1 MVGATVT
8 RTKIFSDATRGTSMT
23 EVILAMAIVAIVSP
37 FLYTQITDATD
48 NVRDMALARNII
60 ALRGNVLNYVRAN
73 QDRWPDVAQIKL
85 ADNELSEI
93 SGVATA
99 GFIDKYA
106 VSGATITDVYLAF
119 DTGLK
124 PIRTMRVARH
134 IGMDAAVVSDDGV
147 AYGAS
152 WAVSAPDFQPGQ
164 LIYRVTRDIAGIDT
178 SKYLHR
184 TSSDDE
190 DLNVMQRD
198 LNMGGNSIFNIAT
211 MVAKSARIKNA
222 AAMFANVQD
231 LSATTVFFPDGANM
245 NATSAD
251 IGAMRVTGDVTGF
264 RNITANNLNG
274 ASYTTHGRIVTDRA
288 SVTKSVNVAKD
299 FILKSNSALTVSGF
313 AGVSAN
319 TVKTPYVSA
328 TEMTFFENFG
338 LTISGE
344 LLMSTNAP
352 LKIGAWTFPS
362 TVPPSFNALT
372 FERATIPGA
381 PSRNAF
387 GPLMQSGWKSVPPK
401 DVQ

>member
-1 MVGATVT
+1 MT

-73 QDRWPDVAQIKL
+73 QDRWPDVAQLKL
-85 ADNELSEI
+85 ADDELSEI

-372 FERATIPGA
+372 FERATILGA

>member
-85 ADNELSEI
+85 ADDELSEI

-152 WAVSAPDFQPGQ
+152 WAVAAPDFQPGQ

>member
-1 MVGATVT
+1 MT

>member
-85 ADNELSEI
+85 ADDELSEI

-222 AAMFANVQD
+222 TAMFANVQD

>member
-1 MVGATVT
+1 MT

-85 ADNELSEI
+85 ADDELSEI

-231 LSATTVFFPDGANM
+231 LSATTVFFPDGASM

>member
-85 ADNELSEI
+85 ADDELSEI

-198 LNMGGNSIFNIAT
+198 LNMGGNSIFNITT

-313 AGVSAN
+313 AGMSAN

>member
-1 MVGATVT
+1 MT

-85 ADNELSEI
+85 ADDELSEI

-134 IGMDAAVVSDDGV
+134 IGVDAAVVSDDGV

-245 NATSAD
+245 DATSAD

>member
-85 ADNELSEI
+85 ADDELSEI

-152 WAVSAPDFQPGQ
+152 WAVSAPDFRPGQ

>member
-85 ADNELSEI
+85 ADDELSEI

-134 IGMDAAVVSDDGV
+134 IGVDAAVVSDDGV

>member
-1 MVGATVT
+1 MT

-23 EVILAMAIVAIVSP
+23 DVILAMAIVAIVSP

-85 ADNELSEI
+85 ADDELSEI

>member
-1 MVGATVT
+1 MT

-85 ADNELSEI
+85 ADDELSEI

-152 WAVSAPDFQPGQ
+152 WAVSAPDFRPGQ

>member
-1 MVGATVT
+1 MT

-23 EVILAMAIVAIVSP
+23 EVILAMAIVAIVAP
-37 FLYTQITDATD
+37 FLYMQITDATD

-73 QDRWPDVAQIKL
+73 QDKWPDVAQIKL
-85 ADNELSEI
+85 ANDELSEI

>member
-85 ADNELSEI
+85 ADDELSEI

-198 LNMGGNSIFNIAT
+198 LNMGGNSIFNIPT

-313 AGVSAN
+313 AGMSAN

>member
-1 MVGATVT
+1 MT

-23 EVILAMAIVAIVSP
+23 EVILAMAIVAIVAP

-85 ADNELSEI
+85 ANDELSEI

>member
-8 RTKIFSDATRGTSMT
+8 RTKIFSDATRGASMT

-85 ADNELSEI
+85 ADDELSEI

-152 WAVSAPDFQPGQ
+152 WAVTAPDFQPGQ

-222 AAMFANVQD
+222 AVMFANVQD

>member
-23 EVILAMAIVAIVSP
+23 EVILAMAIVAIVAP

-85 ADNELSEI
+85 ADDELSEI

-245 NATSAD
+245 DATSAD

>member
-85 ADNELSEI
+85 ADDELSEI

-372 FERATIPGA
+372 FERATITGA

>member
-1 MVGATVT
+1 MT

-23 EVILAMAIVAIVSP
+23 DVILAMAIVAIVSP

-85 ADNELSEI
+85 ADDELSKI

-106 VSGATITDVYLAF
+106 VSGATIIDVYLAF

-222 AAMFANVQD
+222 TAMFANVQD

-362 TVPPSFNALT
+362 TVPPSFSALT

-381 PSRNAF
+381 PSRNAL

>member
-1 MVGATVT
+1 M
-8 RTKIFSDATRGTSMT
+8 
-23 EVILAMAIVAIVSP
+23 
-37 FLYTQITDATD
+37 
-48 NVRDMALARNII
+48 ARNII

-85 ADNELSEI
+85 ADDELSEI

-190 DLNVMQRD
+190 DLNVM
-198 LNMGGNSIFNIAT
+198 
-211 MVAKSARIKNA
+211 
-222 AAMFANVQD
+222 
-231 LSATTVFFPDGANM
+231 
-245 NATSAD
+245 
-251 IGAMRVTGDVTGF
+251 
-264 RNITANNLNG
+264 
-274 ASYTTHGRIVTDRA
+274 
-288 SVTKSVNVAKD
+288 
-299 FILKSNSALTVSGF
+299 
-313 AGVSAN
+313 
-319 TVKTPYVSA
+319 
-328 TEMTFFENFG
+328 
-338 LTISGE
+338 
-344 LLMSTNAP
+344 
-352 LKIGAWTFPS
+352 
-362 TVPPSFNALT
+362 
-372 FERATIPGA
+372 
-381 PSRNAF
+381 
-387 GPLMQSGWKSVPPK
+387 
-401 DVQ
+401 

>member
-1 MVGATVT
+1 MT

-85 ADNELSEI
+85 ADDELSEI

-245 NATSAD
+245 DATSAD

>member
-1 MVGATVT
+1 MT

-85 ADNELSEI
+85 ADDELSEI

-387 GPLMQSGWKSVPPK
+387 GLLMQSGWKSVPPK

>member
-1 MVGATVT
+1 MT
-8 RTKIFSDATRGTSMT
+8 RTKIFSDATCGTSMT

-73 QDRWPDVAQIKL
+73 QDKWPDVAQIKL
-85 ADNELSEI
+85 ANDELSEI

-152 WAVSAPDFQPGQ
+152 WAVAAPDFQPGQ
-164 LIYRVTRDIAGIDT
+164 LIYRVTRDVAGIDT

-401 DVQ
+401 DAQ

>member
-1 MVGATVT
+1 MT
-8 RTKIFSDATRGTSMT
+8 RTKIFSDATRGASMT

-73 QDRWPDVAQIKL
+73 QDKWPDVAQIKL
-85 ADNELSEI
+85 ANDELSEI

-164 LIYRVTRDIAGIDT
+164 LIYRVTRDVAGIDK

>member
-1 MVGATVT
+1 MT
-8 RTKIFSDATRGTSMT
+8 RTKIFSDATRGASMT
-23 EVILAMAIVAIVSP
+23 EVILAMAIVAIVAP
-37 FLYTQITDATD
+37 FLYMQITDATD

-73 QDRWPDVAQIKL
+73 QDKWPDVAQIKL
-85 ADNELSEI
+85 ADDELSEI

-152 WAVSAPDFQPGQ
+152 WAVAAPDFQPGQ
-164 LIYRVTRDIAGIDT
+164 LIYRVTRDVAGIDK

-274 ASYTTHGRIVTDRA
+274 ASYTTRGRIVTDRA

-313 AGVSAN
+313 AGMSAN

>member
-8 RTKIFSDATRGTSMT
+8 RTKIFFDATRGTSMT

-85 ADNELSEI
+85 ADDELSEI

-134 IGMDAAVVSDDGV
+134 IGVDAAVVSDDGV

>member
-23 EVILAMAIVAIVSP
+23 EVILAMAIVAIVAP
-37 FLYTQITDATD
+37 FLYMQITDATD

-85 ADNELSEI
+85 ADDELSEI

>member
-1 MVGATVT
+1 MT
-8 RTKIFSDATRGTSMT
+8 RTKIFSDATRGASMT

-85 ADNELSEI
+85 ADDELSEI

-152 WAVSAPDFQPGQ
+152 WAVTAPDFQPGQ

-222 AAMFANVQD
+222 AVMFANVQD

>member
-1 MVGATVT
+1 MT
-8 RTKIFSDATRGTSMT
+8 RTKIFSDATRGSSMT

-85 ADNELSEI
+85 ADDELSEI

-274 ASYTTHGRIVTDRA
+274 ASYTTHGRIITDRA

>member
-1 MVGATVT
+1 MT
-8 RTKIFSDATRGTSMT
+8 RTKIFSDATRGASMT
-23 EVILAMAIVAIVSP
+23 EVILAMAIVAIVAP
-37 FLYTQITDATD
+37 FLYMQITDATD

-85 ADNELSEI
+85 ADDELSEI

>member
-1 MVGATVT
+1 MT

-23 EVILAMAIVAIVSP
+23 EVILAMAIVAIVAP

-85 ADNELSEI
+85 ADDELSEI

-245 NATSAD
+245 DATSAD

>member
-1 MVGATVT
+1 MT

-73 QDRWPDVAQIKL
+73 QDKWPDVAQIKL
-85 ADNELSEI
+85 ANDELSEI

-152 WAVSAPDFQPGQ
+152 WAVAAPDFQPGQ
-164 LIYRVTRDIAGIDT
+164 LIYRVTRDVAGIDK

-211 MVAKSARIKNA
+211 MAAKSARIKNV

>member
-1 MVGATVT
+1 MT

-23 EVILAMAIVAIVSP
+23 EVILAMAIVAIVAP

-85 ADNELSEI
+85 ADDELSEI

-222 AAMFANVQD
+222 AAMFADVQD

-274 ASYTTHGRIVTDRA
+274 ASYTNHGRIVTDRA

>member
-1 MVGATVT
+1 MT

-23 EVILAMAIVAIVSP
+23 DVILAMAIVAIVSP

-85 ADNELSEI
+85 ADDELSEI

-164 LIYRVTRDIAGIDT
+164 LIYRVTRDVAGIDT

>member
-1 MVGATVT
+1 MT

-85 ADNELSEI
+85 ADDELSEI

-274 ASYTTHGRIVTDRA
+274 ASYTTYGRIVTDRA

>member
-85 ADNELSEI
+85 ADDELSEI

-152 WAVSAPDFQPGQ
+152 WAVAAPDFQPGQ

-313 AGVSAN
+313 AGMSAN

>member
-85 ADNELSEI
+85 ADDELSEI

>member
-85 ADNELSEI
+85 ADDELSEI

-134 IGMDAAVVSDDGV
+134 IGVDAAVVSDDGV

-313 AGVSAN
+313 AGMSAN